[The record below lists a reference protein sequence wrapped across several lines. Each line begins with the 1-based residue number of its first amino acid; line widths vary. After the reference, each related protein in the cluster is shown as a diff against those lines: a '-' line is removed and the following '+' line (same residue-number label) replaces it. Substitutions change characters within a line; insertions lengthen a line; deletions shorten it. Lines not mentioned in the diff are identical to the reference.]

1 MKLCITTTGENLSAR
16 VDPRFGRAPYFL
28 LVDTETLTCE
38 AVANPASA
46 TGQGAGIKAAQ
57 TLTDR
62 DVEAVLTG
70 MVGPNAVEALQA
82 AGIKTY
88 EGVDPSD
95 TAQDAINKFKQGKF
109 RTSSAVSPRGGCG
122 QGLGLGR
129 KGGQGRGWGRCRP

>member
-1 MKLCITTTGENLSAR
+1 MKLCITATGKDLSAR

-28 LVDTETLTCE
+28 LVDTETLHCE

-57 TLTDR
+57 LLTDR
-62 DVEAVLTG
+62 GVAALLTG
-70 MVGPNAVEALQA
+70 TVGPNAVEALQA

-88 EGVDPSD
+88 EGVDPGD
-95 TAQDAINKFKQGKF
+95 TAQEAIDRFKQGKF
-109 RTSSAVSPRGGCG
+109 SASSAVSPRGGCG

-129 KGGQGRGWGRCRP
+129 KDGQGRGWGRCRP